1 MKKTLLNI
9 LRNGRFYAIALAV
22 VAVAV
27 IVVVVVKAWQK
38 DPPISLSVVHNTRID
53 VTPEEIQSI
62 RDIGQWEFLSISTE
76 EMVEWHRHRTF
87 GNDHLVRIYQG
98 TLRIGVDMAH
108 AKEDWLQSLP
118 DSTAIVHLPA
128 IGLLDNQFIDEAR
141 TRTFYEKGSIPP
153 AILDQLYATAAQK
166 MRHRCLTP
174 QNLKRAEN
182 NARTH
187 FDRIVRAMGFK
198 RVEIVFDKK

>member
-187 FDRIVRAMGFK
+187 FARIVRAMGFK

>member
-174 QNLKRAEN
+174 QNLNRAEN